1 MKKMNGGLGN
11 EASSLQ
17 TNRPMRPVTLLII
30 HCTATPAGR
39 EVSRAEVDRWH
50 RSLYFPYIIFLVQRK
65 SAIFVPS
72 RIKQSAYSS

>member
-1 MKKMNGGLGN
+1 MNGGLN
-11 EASSLQ
+11 YEASSLQ

-50 RSLYFPYIIFLVQRK
+50 REGGGDGGGDGYLIDRDGSVEEGEGGDYWGR
-65 SAIFVPS
+65 
-72 RIKQSAYSS
+72 